1 MLLIDQIRTTVRDV
15 DGYPKPGIVFKDI
28 TPVLAQ
34 PELVRQ
40 IIKAMVIH
48 VGEKNGK
55 IDAVAGIEA
64 RGFILGS
71 ILAYELGCSFIPVR
85 KAGRLPFST
94 HREGYALE
102 YGSAEIEVHT
112 DAIKPGSRILVHDDL
127 LATGGTACA
136 AAKLVQRSGGM
147 VAGFS
152 FLIQLG
158 FLSGAAVLEKEFNM
172 KPHFLIN
179 Y

>member
-1 MLLIDQIRTTVRDV
+1 MSLPDKIKATVRDV
-15 DGYPKPGIVFKDI
+15 NGYPKPGIVFKDI
-28 TPVLAQ
+28 TPVLAR
-34 PELVRQ
+34 PELLRQ
-40 IIKAMVIH
+40 IIKAMAMH
-48 VGEKNGK
+48 FNNKK

-71 ILAYELGCSFIPVR
+71 VLAHELGCGFIPVR

-94 HREGYALE
+94 RRQAYALE

-127 LATGGTACA
+127 LATGGTASA
-136 AAKLVQRSGGM
+136 AGKLVESSGGEL
-147 VAGFS
+147 VGFS
-152 FLIQLG
+152 FLIQLD
-158 FLSGAAVLEKEFNM
+158 FLSGAAVLEHEFGV

>member
-1 MLLIDQIRTTVRDV
+1 MLLPDHIKATVRDV

-28 TPVLAQ
+28 TPLLAK
-34 PELVRQ
+34 PALLKEIVG
-40 IIKAMVIH
+40 AMAAYFAD
-48 VGEKNGK
+48 KK

-71 ILAYELGCSFIPVR
+71 ILAHELGCGFIPVR
-85 KAGRLPFST
+85 KAGRLPFFT
-94 HREGYALE
+94 HRQAYALE

-112 DAIKPGSRILVHDDL
+112 DAIGPGQRILVHDDL
-127 LATGGTACA
+127 LATGGTARA
-136 AAKLVQRSGGM
+136 AAKLVERSGGEL
-147 VAGFS
+147 AGFS
-152 FLIQLG
+152 FLIHLS
-158 FLSGAAVLEKEFNM
+158 FLSGATVLENEFGM